1 MSPGRAGA
9 DVVPSYRRWWA
20 VAVAVALV
28 ASVVACT
35 AVSDG
40 ATEHE
45 GTVGLLLPEAQTAR
59 YEASDHPTFD
69 RVAESRCPDC
79 EVLYANAGQDAA
91 AQQEQAGSMLARGA
105 DVLVLD
111 AVDTV
116 AAVGIVEEAHRL
128 GAKVVA
134 YDRFVDGADYY
145 VSYDYEF
152 LGYLMGSALLGAL
165 GPDAVPAR
173 TPLEARTAADAE
185 APPGGGPPGVLLV
198 QGAVTDPNSRA
209 IAAGAR
215 RALGSSDVEVLAEYH
230 TPDWSPD
237 KATEW
242 VEAMLTRY
250 RGQVDGILAASD
262 GVAGGAVAAAKAA
275 GLDPVPP
282 TTGQDGELAAVQRI
296 VAGDQYMTIY
306 KATDQQAATAAEL
319 AVRVLRGEAPR
330 TTAVTEGVPTMLLA
344 PRAVGADDVEH
355 VIVDGHVYSTD
366 EICTTAY
373 LTACEARGL
382 VAGSEQETG

>member
-1 MSPGRAGA
+1 MIAPRAGGNE
-9 DVVPSYRRWWA
+9 VPRGRRRRA
-20 VAVAVALV
+20 GLAAALLTAGAAAMLSACVAT
-28 ASVVACT
+28 S
-35 AVSDG
+35 G
-40 ATEHE
+40 AAATPS
-45 GTVGLLLPEAQTAR
+45 GTVGLLLPESQTAR
-59 YEASDHPTFD
+59 YEASDHPTFA
-69 RVAESRCPDC
+69 RVVSSRCPGCD
-79 EVLYANAGQDAA
+79 VLYANAGQDVAS
-91 AQQEQAGSMLARGA
+91 QQEQAESMLVRGA

-128 GAKVVA
+128 GAKVIA

-152 LGYLMGSALLGAL
+152 LGYLMGSALAGAL
-165 GPDAVPAR
+165 DPDVDPGL
-173 TPLEARTAADAE
+173 TTIEARAAA
-185 APPGGGPPGVLLV
+185 GTTQGPGVLLV

-209 IAAGAR
+209 IADGAH
-215 RALGSSDVEVLAEYH
+215 RALEGTDIDVLAEYH

-319 AVRVLRGEAPR
+319 AVRVLRGQDPR
-330 TTAVTEGVPTMLLA
+330 TTAVTDGVPTLLLA
-344 PRAVGADDVEH
+344 PRAVGADDIEH
-355 VIVDGHVYSTD
+355 VIVDGHVYTAD
-366 EICTTAY
+366 QICTPSYRA
-373 LTACEARGL
+373 ACEARGL
-382 VAGSEQETG
+382 VGGTQEEQG

>member
-1 MSPGRAGA
+1 MGPARGNDVSPGR
-9 DVVPSYRRWWA
+9 RRRA
-20 VAVAVALV
+20 ALAASL
-28 ASVVACT
+28 ASVVVAATVSACAGT
-35 AVSDG
+35 GG
-40 ATEHE
+40 AAEAAE

-59 YEASDHPTFD
+59 YEASDRPTFA
-69 RVAESRCPDC
+69 RVVSSRCPGCD
-79 EVLYANAGQDAA
+79 VLYANAGQDVAS
-91 AQQEQAGSMLARGA
+91 QQEQAESMLVRGA
-105 DVLVLD
+105 DVLVLG

-128 GAKVVA
+128 GAKVIA
-134 YDRFVDGADYY
+134 YDRFVEGADYY

-152 LGYLMGSALLGAL
+152 LGYLMGSALAGELDRGVDPGL
-165 GPDAVPAR
+165 
-173 TPLEARTAADAE
+173 TTLEARTAAGSDAV
-185 APPGGGPPGVLLV
+185 PGVLLV

-209 IAAGAR
+209 IADGAH
-215 RALGSSDVEVLAEYH
+215 RALDSADVEILAEYH

-319 AVRVLRGEAPR
+319 AVRVLRGEDPR
-330 TTAVTEGVPTMLLA
+330 TTAVTGGVPTLLLA
-344 PRAVGADDVEH
+344 PRAVGVDDIEH
-355 VIVDGHVYSTD
+355 VILDGRVYTA
-366 EICTTAY
+366 EQICTPPY
-373 LTACEARGL
+373 RTACEARGL
-382 VAGSEQETG
+382 VGVAQEERG

>member
-1 MSPGRAGA
+1 MLTA
-9 DVVPSYRRWWA
+9 
-20 VAVAVALV
+20 V
-28 ASVVACT
+28 ASVAMSAC
-35 AVSDG
+35 AAPGG
-40 ATEHE
+40 AAEAPE

-59 YEASDHPTFD
+59 YEASDRPTFA
-69 RVAESRCPDC
+69 RVVETRCPGCD
-79 EVLYANAGQDAA
+79 VLYANAGQDVAS
-91 AQQEQAGSMLARGA
+91 QQEQAESMLVRGA
-105 DVLVLD
+105 DVLVLG

-128 GAKVVA
+128 GAKVIA
-134 YDRFVDGADYY
+134 YDRFVEGADYY

-152 LGYLMGSALLGAL
+152 LGYLMGSALAGAL
-165 GPDAVPAR
+165 DPDVEPGL
-173 TPLEARTAADAE
+173 TTIEARAAA
-185 APPGGGPPGVLLV
+185 GGGDPDGGGPGVLLV
-198 QGAVTDPNSRA
+198 HGAITDPNSRA
-209 IAAGAR
+209 IADGAR
-215 RALGSSDVEVLAEYH
+215 RALEPTEVEVLADYY

-282 TTGQDGELAAVQRI
+282 TTGQDGELSAVQRI

-330 TTAVTEGVPTMLLA
+330 TTAVTDGVPTLLLA
-344 PRAVGADDVEH
+344 PRAVGADDIEH
-355 VIVDGHVYSTD
+355 VIVDGRVYTT
-366 EICTTAY
+366 EQICTPSYRA
-373 LTACEARGL
+373 ACEARGL
-382 VAGSEQETG
+382 VGGAQEERG